1 MVRNA
6 DPETKMVQ
14 VPRAKSADRDAPR
27 RNHEACLGA
36 PDRANPARGSHTN
49 RRDTPNFRGN
59 LAGGRA
65 QYGAPAH
72 EEQSAAQPGSPAESR
87 RRHPRESERAAWK
100 NPLLPR
106 QSKPTKN

>member
-1 MVRNA
+1 MARA
-6 DPETKMVQ
+6 
-14 VPRAKSADRDAPR
+14 PRAKSADRAALR
-27 RNHEACLGA
+27 LKLRACSDA